1 VSTEPGAGHSAAD
14 ERETISRKV
23 EELSFSVEDSSGDQ
37 TAAKQLASDLQKLGG
52 QIVSQEQE
60 IERLNFEITDAAN
73 FIAALETNL
82 QSLNNADSA
91 HVALGTIQFQHCPSC
106 FSPIGAPEDGKC
118 SLCHQPLDKSDQTT
132 QLRLRREIE
141 MQLRESK
148 GLQEDRIKALK
159 PARALLESLRLNRD
173 QKFSEYRSIT
183 IRNPTKREQ
192 QLDEFNRALG
202 RLDRQLEVLSERLK
216 LAQRVNELIEEKAA
230 RNEQISKLRDLIEAG
245 KIAQEEQRRK
255 SYTLLST
262 TTREFLNRDLPRE
275 DSFQKAQHVAFDFG
289 KEKISVDGRSAFA
302 ASSWV
307 YLKNSFLFSILLSSL
322 KDSAFRF
329 PRILMLDGLEDKG
342 MEVERIHHFQEL
354 IAEYSEASPVQHQ
367 LIFTAQTL
375 APELI
380 AKGVVRGERYTHDR
394 KALRLA

>member
-1 VSTEPGAGHSAAD
+1 
-14 ERETISRKV
+14 
-23 EELSFSVEDSSGDQ
+23 
-37 TAAKQLASDLQKLGG
+37 
-52 QIVSQEQE
+52 
-60 IERLNFEITDAAN
+60 
-73 FIAALETNL
+73 
-82 QSLNNADSA
+82 
-91 HVALGTIQFQHCPSC
+91 
-106 FSPIGAPEDGKC
+106 
-118 SLCHQPLDKSDQTT
+118 
-132 QLRLRREIE
+132 

-307 YLKNSFLFSILLSSL
+307 YLKNSFFIFYIALLIEGFSVSVPANIDARWPRGQGYGGG
-322 KDSAFRF
+322 KDSSFSGAHSGIQRS
-329 PRILMLDGLEDKG
+329 
-342 MEVERIHHFQEL
+342 VACSTSTNIHCSDFG
-354 IAEYSEASPVQHQ
+354 P
-367 LIFTAQTL
+367 
-375 APELI
+375 
-380 AKGVVRGERYTHDR
+380 
-394 KALRLA
+394 